1 MSTKTLA
8 LVFIGILLFA
18 AVAAAL
24 TLTLTETTLLP
35 GLTIPK
41 SVKEAK
47 EAVSKLGRPELTVEV
62 FPPQPVNG
70 YRIKVDRKTVIP
82 VSIRNLGLG
91 VAENFTVKLLVD
103 GKTVGEEKIG
113 KLGFLG
119 EKTVEFTWKPEKY
132 GNRTVTVL
140 IDPENR
146 VKELNEENNRWTDT
160 VEVEPLCV
168 YGRNLEPYVKYN
180 VTITVKLRCVERSG
194 WINNA
199 TGQIVWEPPLKY
211 KPTFPIRA
219 WGIKIVVP
227 EELDYIKISDLKITP
242 KPLAVKE
249 VEYGNITEIWYEEKW
264 NKTYSLLH
272 YAKRV
277 GGSYILDMLE
287 AKECTWVWEGEY
299 YPGDES
305 PQVTVSYILTVKLP
319 DIIADPNKV
328 ALADHLKGHV
338 KIIPPET
345 IGDVKDVPKELK
357 KYTEHLADGRA
368 FFYRVKDP
376 AIVNLAENLT
386 KGKPNAYYKVKA
398 IIEWI
403 DKNIEYEAHVS
414 HDPIKILRSGKA
426 DCDGHANLLASL
438 CRAIGIP
445 AITVG
450 GFLYLGGADVWMW
463 TNHTYHE
470 DVNGYVEKTWVRNDH
485 AWTLL
490 YLPNYGWVPIDLAT
504 GYCAPFIPEKSTR
517 YVLNDIPFATF
528 TAYDIVSEQ
537 KRDGKASF
545 SYIQIR
551 KVGIKKLE

>member
-8 LVFIGILLFA
+8 LIFMGILLFA
-18 AVAAAL
+18 TVATTL
-24 TLTLTETTLLP
+24 TLTLTETISLP
-35 GLTIPK
+35 GLAIPR
-41 SVKEAK
+41 SVKEA
-47 EAVSKLGRPELTVEV
+47 VLKLGRPELTVKV
-62 FPPQPVNG
+62 FPPQPVNS
-70 YRIKVDRKTVIP
+70 YKIKVDRETVIR
-82 VSIRNLGLG
+82 VSIRNMWFGT
-91 VAENFTVKLLVD
+91 AENFTVKLLVD

-140 IDPENR
+140 VDSENR

-211 KPTFPIRA
+211 KPTFPLRV

-227 EELDYIKISDLKITP
+227 EELDYIKISDLKVTP
-242 KPLAVKE
+242 KPLAVRE

-272 YAKRV
+272 YRRV

-305 PQVTVSYILTVKLP
+305 PQVTVSHILTVKLP

-345 IGDVKDVPKELK
+345 IGDVEDVPKELK

-376 AIVNLAENLT
+376 EIIILAENLT

-414 HDPIKILRSGKA
+414 HDPIDILRSGKA
-426 DCDGHANLLASL
+426 DCDGYANLLASL

-445 AITVG
+445 AITVV
-450 GFLYLGGADVWMW
+450 GFSYVGDNVYSW

-470 DVNGYVEKTWVRNDH
+470 AENGYIETKWELTPH
-485 AWTLL
+485 AWALL
-490 YLPNYGWVPIDLAT
+490 YLPNYGWMPIDLSA
-504 GYCAPFIPEKSTR
+504 GYCAPIIPEKSTR
-517 YVLNDIPFATF
+517 CVLNDIPFHDLFPTYA
-528 TAYDIVSEQ
+528 IEEWESS
-537 KRDGKASF
+537 GKASF
-545 SYIQIR
+545 SYITIG
-551 KVGIKKLE
+551 KVEIKKLE